1 MDKNKYLIII
11 DNKDK
16 TEDIEQLDFQSDY
29 ANIKFITNDTVYKYK
44 KHRVVQLELLE
55 ELDPSDY
62 ILYLDGK
69 LLSNIIKIQS
79 FKLYFRIF
87 YENGRKNIYKSS
99 RLTFEKNCLTNKNS
113 KNILEYLK
121 ELSKS
126 VDEENDFLFNSYDK
140 MTFISEK
147 SVLSKYLNASE
158 IDTNE
163 NKESIIFPFGFNLSQ
178 EKAVQKAL
186 LNQISVIEG
195 PPGTGKTQ
203 TILNIIAN
211 LIMRNKTIA
220 IVSNNNAA
228 TKNVFEKLEKYDLS
242 FISAFL
248 GNKDNKEEFF
258 SNQNTKY
265 PEFIK
270 NKKDIDL
277 NNFTETIVDDIE
289 SLKVMLEQNNEL
301 SKLKQLQM
309 ELKVEKNHFLDL
321 YEKREDKIDSYHKFN
336 RFNTENILSL
346 WADFEKRQ
354 KLNKKISFLFKFKIL
369 IKYRILLFS
378 LYKNSI
384 DSIILLLQK
393 YFYIQKEK
401 EVLKQIKKLED
412 TLKDFDFDNSMK
424 LFSEKSMLLFK
435 AFLSNKYGFK
445 TQRDSFDDD
454 ILWKSDKFDNFI
466 EEYPVVLSTTHSL
479 RNCIANGKLYDY
491 LIIDEASQVAIVAGS
506 LALSCAKNVVV
517 VGDLKQ
523 LPHVIK
529 DETKEIVNNIYNNY
543 KVSNPYNYEE
553 SLLSSISKIYKDI
566 PKTLLKEHYRCHPRI
581 IGFCNKKFYNNELIV
596 LTKQNDE
603 DIPLTLYK
611 TVEGNHARGTYN
623 QRQIDVIEK
632 EILPNIDKINI
643 GIASPFRKQVSKLNN
658 LFENDEEIVIDTVH
672 KYQGREKNIMILS
685 TVVDKENDFV
695 DNENLLNVAI
705 SRAVD
710 KLFVVVSDREK
721 NKNMKDL
728 VNYIKYNNLEIKESK
743 VYSIFDLL
751 YQSYSP
757 YLKKYLTKYKSLSK
771 HKSENLMNIVIEQ
784 ILSEDIFSHLGRVIH
799 MPLNRLIRDL
809 SILTEREQKFV
820 LHPESHIDF
829 LIYNK
834 INNSTVLAVEVD
846 GYAYHENNPE
856 QLERDRVKDSI
867 LNKSEIAIM
876 RFKTNDSK
884 EEKRLKK
891 CLINLL

>member
-1 MDKNKYLIII
+1 MDKNRYLIVI

-29 ANIKFITNDTVYKYK
+29 INIKFINNDTVYKYK
-44 KHRVVQLELLE
+44 KHRVVQLELLK
-55 ELDPSDY
+55 ELDPSDH

-69 LLSNIIKIQS
+69 FLSNIIKIQD
-79 FKLYFRIF
+79 FKLYLRVF
-87 YENGRKNIYKSS
+87 YENDWENIYESS

-121 ELSKS
+121 ELSKN
-126 VDEENDFLFNSYDK
+126 VDERNDFLFNSYEK
-140 MTFISEK
+140 MTFINEN

-158 IDTNE
+158 IDTNK
-163 NKESIIFPFGFNLSQ
+163 NKESVIFPFGFNLSQ
-178 EKAVQKAL
+178 EKAVISAL
-186 LNQISVIEG
+186 SNQISVIEG

-228 TKNVFEKLEKYDLS
+228 TKNVSEKLEKYDLS

-258 SNQNTKY
+258 LNQDTKY
-265 PEFIK
+265 PDFIK
-270 NKKDIDL
+270 DKIFIDL
-277 NNFTETIVDDIE
+277 NSLTKTVVNEIE

-301 SKLKQLQM
+301 SKLKQFQM
-309 ELKVEKNHFLDL
+309 DLKVEKKHFLDL
-321 YEKREDKIDSYHKFN
+321 YEKREDKINNFDKFN
-336 RFNTENILSL
+336 NFDTEDILSL
-346 WADFEKRQ
+346 WAEFEKIQ
-354 KLNKKISFLFKFKIL
+354 KTNKKISFLFKFKIL
-369 IKYRILLFS
+369 IKYRILLTS

-401 EVLKQIKKLED
+401 EVLKQIKKLEAN
-412 TLKDFDFDNSMK
+412 LKDFNFDNNMK
-424 LFSEKSMLLFK
+424 LFSEKSMFLFK
-435 AFLSNKYGFK
+435 AFLSNKYNFK
-445 TQRDSFDDD
+445 TKRDSFGDDV
-454 ILWKSDKFDNFI
+454 LWKSNEFDNFI

-491 LIIDEASQVAIVAGS
+491 LIIDEASQVDIVAGS

-566 PKTLLKEHYRCHPRI
+566 PKTLLRVHYRCHPII

-603 DIPLTLYK
+603 DIPLNLYN

-632 EILPNIDKINI
+632 EILPNIDTKNI
-643 GIASPFRKQVSKLNN
+643 GIASPFRKQVAKLND
-658 LFENDEEIVIDTVH
+658 LFENDEEIIIDTVH

-728 VNYIKYNNLEIKESK
+728 VNYIKYNNLDIKESK
-743 VYSIFDLL
+743 IYSIFDLL

-757 YLKKYLTKYKSLSK
+757 YLKKYLTQYKNVSEYE
-771 HKSENLMNIVIEQ
+771 SENLMNIVIEQ
-784 ILSEDIFSHLGRVIH
+784 LLREDIFSHLSRVIH
-799 MPLNRLIRDL
+799 MPLNRIIRNL
-809 SILTEREQKFV
+809 NILTEREQNFV
-820 LHPESHIDF
+820 LNPNSHIDF
-829 LIYNK
+829 MIYNK
-834 INNSTVLAVEVD
+834 INNNIVLAIEVD
-846 GYAYHENNPE
+846 GYEYHENNHK
-856 QLERDRVKDSI
+856 QLERDNLKDSI

-876 RFKTNDSK
+876 RFKTNDS
-884 EEKRLKK
+884 EEKKRLKK